1 MRVLGIFPLH
11 RTGNSPLALYID
23 PASFLVKQHEHKSLA
38 VSAVTVDMKHF
49 PAGDLEGLQQVG
61 KGGFGTVYKGWS
73 RSLNMEVALK
83 TFQGAQSFSINKL
96 MKNILK
102 EREVMEKASNPFVIL
117 LLGMYERQ
125 EGQAIEHGLVMEYM
139 PNGSLRSL
147 FDITD
152 VPWALRFQML
162 HQVALGMNYLHTLH
176 PPIIHRDLKPSN
188 VLLNKH
194 FDAKITDFGLSK
206 IVGATTSA
214 VPSFAGTPSYM
225 APEALVDLNYKPTMA
240 FDVYSFGILIW
251 TVLSGEEPFPNAF
264 LELIQFGVPKG
275 QRPSLEVLDPL
286 NHIKMVPEA
295 KELMIKC
302 WSGNPD
308 ARPRFLECSHSTRLT
323 FEKYS
328 NEIQDAIRTMQD
340 LKHHSQDQI
349 LEDPGYDSTSQDAN
363 QVIAAINEDSE
374 DMKKAEKSEDA
385 DNESSSKKRIVKKA
399 AIKKDSEDM
408 KKAERSE
415 DADNESSS
423 KKRTVKKAAIKK
435 DSEDMKKAEKSEDAD
450 NESSSKKRTVKKAAI
465 KKDSEDMKK
474 AEKSEDADNES
485 SSKKRTVKKAAIK
498 KDSEDMK
505 KAERSED
512 ADNESSSKK
521 RIVKKAIKKDS
532 EDMKKAERSED
543 ADNESSS
550 KKRIVKKAAIKKDS
564 EDMKKAERSED
575 AGYDSFSKKRTVKR
589 VVAAIDKE
597 EKKKNV
603 QPQAVAAFN
612 KTTNPIKD
620 KNKPSDK
627 GGAISNAIEA
637 IKESRDYDRIKHCAE
652 DIGKTVEKGG
662 QEIGKVY
669 KDYSGEISRNKIS
682 GLWES
687 IKKLF

>member
-423 KKRTVKKAAIKK
+423 KKRTVKKAIKK

-521 RIVKKAIKKDS
+521 RIVKKAAIKKDS

>member
-399 AIKKDSEDM
+399 
-408 KKAERSE
+408 
-415 DADNESSS
+415 
-423 KKRTVKKAAIKK
+423 IKK

-521 RIVKKAIKKDS
+521 RIVKKAAIKKDS

>member
-399 AIKKDSEDM
+399 IKKDSEDM

-521 RIVKKAIKKDS
+521 RIVKKAAIKKDS

>member
-308 ARPRFLECSHSTRLT
+308 ARPRFLGKWITKCSHSTRLT

-363 QVIAAINEDSE
+363 QVIAAINE
-374 DMKKAEKSEDA
+374 
-385 DNESSSKKRIVKKA
+385 
-399 AIKKDSEDM
+399 
-408 KKAERSE
+408 
-415 DADNESSS
+415 
-423 KKRTVKKAAIKK
+423 
-435 DSEDMKKAEKSEDAD
+435 
-450 NESSSKKRTVKKAAI
+450 
-465 KKDSEDMKK
+465 
-474 AEKSEDADNES
+474 
-485 SSKKRTVKKAAIK
+485 
-498 KDSEDMK
+498 
-505 KAERSED
+505 
-512 ADNESSSKK
+512 
-521 RIVKKAIKKDS
+521 DS